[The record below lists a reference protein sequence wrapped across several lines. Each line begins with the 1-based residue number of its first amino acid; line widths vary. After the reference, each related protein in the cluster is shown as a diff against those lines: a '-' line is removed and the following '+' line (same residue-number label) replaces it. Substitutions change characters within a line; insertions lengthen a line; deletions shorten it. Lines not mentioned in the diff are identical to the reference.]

1 MDNSSKSFSDEEK
14 KQLQAQFE
22 KHGLEGVAV
31 MIRCKIESL
40 QNVPLDIAVTGNSGT
55 GKSRL
60 INALMGRK
68 KHEKGAAKT
77 GATETTMKRQCYKHP
92 TLPTVHLWDL
102 PGVGTLNFPADKY
115 LEEMEFK
122 TYDFFIIVSGNR
134 FRTEDA
140 NLFIAINKMG
150 KQAYFVRSKID
161 VDVSTCEL
169 DEGNVEEE
177 LEKIRK
183 YFEKSLK
190 DAGINSCLFFLLSS
204 VELHK
209 YDFTKFKEAILNGLP
224 SIKRDVFLLSLSNL
238 TADAIQPKLQ
248 ILKGQVWQYAMQSG
262 LVGAIPV
269 PGLSFACD
277 IAIFVTALTYF
288 RDSLGLDDKSLQR
301 LSKVSGRE
309 FAALKAE
316 VKNPFINDLSF
327 NNVRE
332 LLASTSFATLLVA
345 DEMLD
350 FIPIIGSIMGA
361 SMSCYAAYKVLNH
374 FLDEFAMY
382 AENVMKVAFEKP

>member
-1 MDNSSKSFSDEEK
+1 MDNSSKSFTDEEK
-14 KQLQAQFE
+14 KQLKAQFE
-22 KHGLEGVAV
+22 KHGLEGVADI
-31 MIRCKIESL
+31 IRRKIESL
-40 QNVPLDIAVTGNSGT
+40 QSVSLDIAVTGNSGT
-55 GKSRL
+55 GKSSL

-68 KHEKGAAKT
+68 KHEKGAAKA
-77 GATETTMKRQCYKHP
+77 GATETTMEPQRYEHP

-102 PGVGTLNFPADKY
+102 PGVGTYNFPADKY
-115 LEEMEFK
+115 LEKMKFK
-122 TYDFFIIVSGNR
+122 QYDFFIIVTGNR

-140 NLFIAINKMG
+140 DLSKAIHEMG
-150 KQAYFVRSKID
+150 KKFYFVRCKID
-161 VDVSTCEL
+161 NDMRSVEW
-169 DEGNVEEE
+169 EGGNVEEE

-183 YFEKSLK
+183 YCEKSLK

-204 VELHK
+204 FELHK

-224 SIKRDVFLLSLSNL
+224 SIKRDVFLLSLSNI
-238 TADAIQPKLQ
+238 TADAIQPKLK

-262 LVGAIPV
+262 LVGAVPV

-277 IAIFVTALTYF
+277 IAMFVTALTYY
-288 RDSLGLDDKSLQR
+288 RDTLGLDDESLQR
-301 LSKVSGRE
+301 LSKVSGKE

-316 VKNPFINDLSF
+316 VKNPIINDLSF
-327 NNVRE
+327 NNVRAA
-332 LLASTSFATLLVA
+332 LASTSFASLLVA
-345 DEMLD
+345 DEILD
-350 FIPIIGSIMGA
+350 FIPIIGSIIGA